1 MCWASC
7 PTHLLFFFF
16 FFFLF
21 LASCFSLLSLLFFFS
36 LLPACIGK
44 LQAKA
49 VFAIATTRLCSKA
62 TLVVIFGKKNSLSQ
76 VEGPQRACLQK
87 FPSEIKLRF
96 CSPAMTWRLGKGSRT
111 GPEDRCPSAWPGVCP
126 SSRWFLHSS
135 HPPLFLFKHR
145 GPRWKFQLKS
155 TLPSRIKASPGC
167 EYAEGIVLSSPSC
180 LPRLAVCP

>member
-1 MCWASC
+1 MQQSSKGGSEKRRCVGQVVQHIS
-7 PTHLLFFFF
+7 FFLF

-21 LASCFSLLSLLFFFS
+21 LASCFSLLPPLFFFS

-87 FPSEIKLRF
+87 FPSEIQLTF

-111 GPEDRCPSAWPGVCP
+111 GPEDGRPSAWPGVCP
-126 SSRWFLHSS
+126 SSR
-135 HPPLFLFKHR
+135 
-145 GPRWKFQLKS
+145 
-155 TLPSRIKASPGC
+155 
-167 EYAEGIVLSSPSC
+167 
-180 LPRLAVCP
+180 